1 MVWRNRHCPNLWGQ
15 VPTGAMF
22 LEDNFTTV
30 SNFFM
35 HVPSNPAIIKLEIH
49 TMEIPLMITQT
60 VRQRLSL
67 NQDLQGEG
75 GGVEKLKCPPIE
87 EQSNKL
93 WCIYTSEYY
102 TVI

>member
-30 SNFFM
+30 SNFLM

-49 TMEIPLMITQT
+49 TMEIPLMVTQT
-60 VRQRLSL
+60 MHQRHSL
-67 NQDLQGEG
+67 NHDL
-75 GGVEKLKCPPIE
+75 
-87 EQSNKL
+87 
-93 WCIYTSEYY
+93 
-102 TVI
+102 